1 MKFVVQ
7 RVSSAACRVDEQLTG
22 SIQKGFL
29 VLIGIS
35 DSDTKE
41 IADKMIKKLIALR
54 IFEDSDG
61 KTNLSPKDVEGSL
74 LLISQFTLYADCR
87 KGNRPSFTNAGKPD
101 MAKELYT
108 YIVNSCKMQI
118 PVVEQGIFGADMKIS
133 LVNEGPFTIIL
144 DSEEIIR

>member
-1 MKFVVQ
+1 
-7 RVSSAACRVDEQLTG
+7 
-22 SIQKGFL
+22 
-29 VLIGIS
+29 
-35 DSDTKE
+35 
-41 IADKMIKKLIALR
+41 
-54 IFEDSDG
+54 
-61 KTNLSPKDVEGSL
+61 
-74 LLISQFTLYADCR
+74 
-87 KGNRPSFTNAGKPD
+87 